1 MADQITPS
9 SKAPQSTGNVPVLQK
24 QERLQPETSV
34 PGFGQ
39 ALTNLAFTPS
49 ALGDLGATMAQSASL
64 AIAKKRGETLGA
76 NPEGELLPSITDVD
90 KTFNESYS
98 AQASAT
104 LSMQAQDLIRK
115 GQEELSK
122 SYELS
127 PGLVDSFGKNMS
139 EGMQDILN
147 HAPSTIRSSLSN
159 NFTQQIMTASHHEN
173 MMMIGQQKE
182 RSKSQ
187 ATVYAN
193 HLVDQMHD
201 ASLAGN
207 PDLAKDIYDTIKQ
220 TTSANL
226 NSGMWSPEQA
236 DTLNHEAKIGYYS
249 SGEIAQAM
257 AARQDHKLE
266 GYLSNMVNTKPKE
279 VSWPEWEKVRNQV
292 VGYVGA
298 VENLDNRDQSLMI
311 SQADARATKG
321 PLEPSYIENMRS
333 KLQPARFNNFMSGY
347 ASKLKGQY
355 AQHQRVAGLQASW
368 HDPMV
373 MNNASADDRNDAF
386 SGQVEAAKV
395 KARQQGVDL
404 SDDDAQLETA
414 STAGAPIPAYI
425 NKLNNGLESGNPD
438 LMMRSWQDYKA
449 LVSSGGQASQGIKK
463 TAVAMGTMMNHFLEQ
478 GMSPELASERANE
491 TIMNKTEESRKN
503 TEQMVSDWR
512 KTSVKDATHR
522 NTWARNLAGISR
534 GDYMANSNGFALH
547 IQNMMEDNL
556 ALTNG
561 NVAASESMLKD
572 AMKQNWGFTEV
583 NGQKEFGYMPIEKVL
598 QLDKG
603 ATPLIKSDML
613 HQLGRQLEPT
623 KAAYD
628 NGSMSYY
635 YRIKDHVGFDDY
647 LSAKHKVESKQ
658 TLKEYGKAIFS
669 GKSSIKGLEKEF
681 ETIKKYEKN
690 EPSEIEMVHRSGDTE
705 TFKLNVNASP
715 MLQQSTGETPVIGDY
730 DFSMSNELGGNFPLT
745 GAFHGQQSRPVYRPD
760 SKWIKDNYFAINGI
774 DPSDDRAKESALAEY
789 HEKKNRDTDF
799 RYQRLR
805 LGVF

>member
-1 MADQITPS
+1 MADPIAPT
-9 SKAPQSTGNVPVLQK
+9 SKSPQSTGSIQSLK
-24 QERLQPETSV
+24 ERERLQPSTST
-34 PGFGQ
+34 PAFSD

-64 AIAKKRGETLGA
+64 SIAKKRGETLGE
-76 NPEGELLPSITDVD
+76 NPEGELLPAITDVD
-90 KTFNESYS
+90 KTFNEAYS

-104 LSMQAQDLIRK
+104 LSNQAQNLMRQ

-122 SYELS
+122 SYQLS
-127 PGLVDSFGKNMS
+127 PGLVNSFEKNMS

-147 HAPSTIRSSLSN
+147 HAPSTIRASLSN

-173 MMMIGQQKE
+173 MTMISQQKE
-182 RSKSQ
+182 RSKSE

-193 HLVDQMHD
+193 HLVEQMHD

-207 PDLAKDIYDTIKQ
+207 RKLAKEKYDKIKE
-220 TTSANL
+220 TTAANL
-226 NSGMWSPEQA
+226 NSGMWTPEQA

-257 AARQDHKLE
+257 VARQEHKLE
-266 GYLSNMVNTKPKE
+266 GFLSNMVNTKPKE
-279 VSWPEWEKVRNQV
+279 VTWPEWEKVRNQV
-292 VGYVGA
+292 VGYVGD
-298 VENLDNRDQSLMI
+298 VENMDNRDQSLMV
-311 SQADARATKG
+311 SQANARATKS

-333 KLQPARFNNFMSGY
+333 KLQPTKFNNFMAGY
-347 ASKLKGQY
+347 ASKLKGDY
-355 AQHQRVAGLQASW
+355 AKQQRVANLQANFTN
-368 HDPMV
+368 PMI
-373 MNNASADDRNDAF
+373 MNSASAEDRNKAF
-386 SGQVEAAKV
+386 TNQVDAAKV
-395 KARQQGVDL
+395 NARKQGVDL

-425 NKLNNGLESGNPD
+425 DKLNNGLQSGNPN

-478 GMSPELASERANE
+478 GMSPDIAAERANE

-522 NTWARNLAGISR
+522 NIWARNLAGISL

-547 IQNMMEDNL
+547 VQNIMEDNL

-572 AMKQNWGFTEV
+572 AIKQYWGFTEV
-583 NGQKEFGYMPIEKVL
+583 NGQKEFTYMPIEKAIG
-598 QLDKG
+598 LDRG

-613 HQLGRQLEPT
+613 HQLGKQLEPT

-635 YRIKDHVGFDDY
+635 YRIKDRVGFDEY
-647 LSAKHKVESKQ
+647 LSAKQRVQSKQ
-658 TLKEYGKAIFS
+658 NIAAYGKALFS
-669 GKSSIKGLEKEF
+669 GKSDVPALKKDF
-681 ETIKKYEKN
+681 ETISKYEDSK
-690 EPSEIEMVHRSGDTE
+690 PAEIEMVHRGGDVD
-705 TFKLNVNASP
+705 TFQLNTNPSP
-715 MLQQSTGETPVIGDY
+715 LIQQSTGEIPVIGDY
-730 DFSMSNELGGNFPLT
+730 DFSMSNDKGGNFPLT
-745 GAFHGQQSRPVYRPD
+745 GAFHGQQSHPVYRPD
-760 SKWIKDNYFAINGI
+760 KEWITNNYFKLNGV
-774 DPSDDRAKESALAEY
+774 DPSDEHAKEVALAEY
-789 HEKKNRDTDF
+789 NEKKARALDP

-805 LGVF
+805 LGVM